1 MEIEK
6 GQEEV
11 AHPFNS
17 ETFKDTSP
25 ASASPLSRMQPWH
38 PKSWGQASMKVRAGF
53 EGNFW
58 DATTGRANKKPF
70 LFWAGRRRRGF
81 VEDGQAL
88 LGTGPAGGPRLRGRP
103 PTSPAGTVCARGP
116 LPGPA
121 VPMPG
126 TRGQVR
132 PRGTGGGARLP
143 SASGL
148 TCVAPSPRPQ
158 RRRRRA
164 GRALQDGRAKACGR
178 CLARPARALPPPHW
192 PRLDLPG
199 GGLTG
204 PKPASG
210 ARAGRRAG
218 PRARAPLAPRRW
230 GDPSTRPSASARPGP
245 APAPRPAPPSRRQ
258 PRRLLP
264 GSARS
269 FKLQRKFA
277 GGRKP
282 RLPRPAGPP
291 ERMEVGPRPLGP
303 RSLRAPRH
311 GGRRAPRLARALGL
325 YRRRRAPRG
334 GAAERWRPSGL
345 HPEGRP
351 PARPAAAHQQGKAAA
366 GPARGLPAGGR
377 GLGGVEAPAGARRSP
392 PAPAASARSPVGGGL
407 RTRIGAA
414 RRPRCSAA
422 AGALLPPGAA
432 QGFNGFC
439 SGCPSAKGPG
449 SVPVTPGLAG
459 SGLHL
464 WGRPE
469 ARRERSPPVRASVR
483 PGVPHPW
490 DLHPYR
496 QETQPSRRRR
506 HPPADSHLSVSVRS
520 LSVSIS
526 LALRR
531 PARTHRNFSAAFIKA
546 GFQLQ

>member
-88 LGTGPAGGPRLRGRP
+88 LGTGPAGGPWLRGRP

-414 RRPRCSAA
+414 RR
-422 AGALLPPGAA
+422 
-432 QGFNGFC
+432 
-439 SGCPSAKGPG
+439 
-449 SVPVTPGLAG
+449 
-459 SGLHL
+459 
-464 WGRPE
+464 
-469 ARRERSPPVRASVR
+469 
-483 PGVPHPW
+483 GVP
-490 DLHPYR
+490 
-496 QETQPSRRRR
+496 
-506 HPPADSHLSVSVRS
+506 A
-520 LSVSIS
+520 
-526 LALRR
+526 ALRR
-531 PARTHRNFSAAFIKA
+531 PEPCCRLAPRRVSMASVPGAPPRRGPAASPSLPASPAAACTCGAAQRPGGNAPRRCVPLFGPGFRTPGTCTLTARKRSPAAAAAIHPQIRICPSVFA
-546 GFQLQ
+546 HFRFPFPWRSGDLPERTETFQPPL